1 VALARAQ
8 AEVAQAQAAQAREA
22 AAVQLAQARSDLETA
37 RAQFAATR
45 LNVAE
50 AEEAFRL
57 ANLRFQRGL
66 STQLDVS
73 DAQLALSTA
82 RSNEARATHELYLA
96 AAGLARAQGRAIPLL
111 PAVAP

>member
-1 VALARAQ
+1 MGEDRRLRAVV
-8 AEVAQAQAAQAREA
+8 E
-22 AAVQLAQARSDLETA
+22 LAQARTDLETA

-57 ANLRFQRGL
+57 ATLRFARGL

-73 DAQLALSTA
+73 DAQLALATA
-82 RSNEARATHELYLA
+82 RTNEARATHELYLA
-96 AAGLARAQGRAIPLL
+96 AAGLARAQGRPIPLL
-111 PAVAP
+111 PAAP